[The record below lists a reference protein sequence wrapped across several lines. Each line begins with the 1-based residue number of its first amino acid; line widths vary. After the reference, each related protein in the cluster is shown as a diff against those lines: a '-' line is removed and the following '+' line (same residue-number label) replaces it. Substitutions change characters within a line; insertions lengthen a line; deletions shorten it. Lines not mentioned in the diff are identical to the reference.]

1 MPLNV
6 TPLFAGLLAL
16 VYIVLSARVIAA
28 RKSARIGIGDKGNA
42 ALLRRMRVHGNFAE
56 YVPLT
61 LLLLLML
68 ELMGGTPW
76 LLWVLG
82 AALLIGR
89 LLHAYGVSREPEPLV
104 FRMTGM
110 ILTFSTLV
118 IAALAD
124 LVLAANGAFAA

>member
-1 MPLNV
+1 MPLYV
-6 TPLFAGLLAL
+6 TPFFAGLLAL
-16 VYIVLSARVIAA
+16 VYILLSARVIAV

-42 ALLRRMRVHGNFAE
+42 ALLRRMRVHSNFAE

-76 LLWVLG
+76 LLWILG

-89 LLHAYGVSREPEPLV
+89 LFHAYGVSQEPEPLV

-124 LVLAANGAFAA
+124 LVLAANGAFAG